1 MDYTLDYLR
10 IGVRIGDYR
19 RERKIS
25 QAELAELTD
34 LSVGYISHIE
44 TGSTKA
50 SLEVLVKIAAVLEV
64 TVDRLLLGNQAN
76 DKGSYTP
83 EIRELLEDCNNFEKA
98 VIYDTARNLKKS
110 LRSNSD
116 LKKKNK
122 YY

>member
-19 RERKIS
+19 QERKIS

-34 LSVGYISHIE
+34 LSVVYISHIE
-44 TGSTKA
+44 TGSKKA